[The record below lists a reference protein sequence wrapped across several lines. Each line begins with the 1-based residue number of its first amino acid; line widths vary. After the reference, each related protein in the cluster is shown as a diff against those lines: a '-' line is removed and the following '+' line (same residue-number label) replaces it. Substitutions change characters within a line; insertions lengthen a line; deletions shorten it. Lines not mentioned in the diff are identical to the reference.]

1 MGGAKGEPATRA
13 DSRASCPGTHLL
25 PLPPSVSL
33 HWEGSRIHCGHQAP
47 LPLDRVPGSVR
58 AKSSASS
65 SWPFTSW
72 FLSAQHPG
80 QEAAIN
86 QIKWGHGRTA
96 EVQPLQDQEYQG
108 MSGVGEEEDRQTHT
122 DGCVEEVAFL
132 IFRIAQFL

>member
-25 PLPPSVSL
+25 PLPPFVTP

-80 QEAAIN
+80 QEAVIN

-96 EVQPLQDQEYQG
+96 EVQPRQDQEYPRDEWRQRG
-108 MSGVGEEEDRQTHT
+108 RRQTHT
-122 DGCVEEVAFL
+122 HRRLPRRGRF
-132 IFRIAQFL
+132 FFYF